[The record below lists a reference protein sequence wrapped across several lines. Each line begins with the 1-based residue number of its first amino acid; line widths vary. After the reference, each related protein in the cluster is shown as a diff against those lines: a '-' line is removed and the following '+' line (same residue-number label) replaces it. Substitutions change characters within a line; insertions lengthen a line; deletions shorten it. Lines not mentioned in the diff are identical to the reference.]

1 MDRPERLI
9 RAFQAFDG
17 DHSGRVNTEAMAIIL
32 TTIGKPLTAQ
42 EMSEL
47 VSDADENGF
56 IDYRRFVNSVVFASD

>member
-32 TTIGKPLTAQ
+32 TTIGKPLSKQ

-47 VSDADENGF
+47 IADADEDGT
-56 IDYRRFVNSVVFASD
+56 IDYRRFVNTVVFAAN